1 MKHTIKFLLSLI
13 LITYFLGCK
22 DKSSTIIQP
31 PDFSENYKFFP
42 IKDGREWNYELTI
55 VDSVQGRTVKIEELG
70 RYSQDSQC
78 INYYKKGILS
88 SMAYWSNDN
97 NKMGCCVDVTL
108 IDYNQLGCAADSVL
122 IYQKTNSNGWKF
134 IHQYCKKQFATEVPN
149 YDKIE
154 CIKTRQ
160 MIVYTN
166 ENSLEIINYFGYGVG
181 LIFRQETNFDKS
193 GKVTT
198 RETRKL
204 MSYNF

>member
-1 MKHTIKFLLSLI
+1 MKHTVKFLLSLI

-22 DKSSTIIQP
+22 DKSTLNIKP

-88 SMAYWSNDN
+88 SMAFWSNDN

-108 IDYNQLGCAADSVL
+108 IDYNQLGCSADTVL
-122 IYQKTNSNGWKF
+122 IYQKV
-134 IHQYCKKQFATEVPN
+134 I
-149 YDKIE
+149 
-154 CIKTRQ
+154 R
-160 MIVYTN
+160 
-166 ENSLEIINYFGYGVG
+166 
-181 LIFRQETNFDKS
+181 LIS
-193 GKVTT
+193 
-198 RETRKL
+198 
-204 MSYNF
+204 SP